1 MLLGCRGGRCILRKM
16 LPLLC
21 WRRWRSNGLAGH
33 HLMSAVCVPQDFSLK
48 GGFLNQKPWRK
59 SQNSPLQEEVL
70 PMHSYRPRKSI
81 WQQAKDMPCSSANQ
95 NIPTSAWVALSKQ
108 TLLGN
113 SKNTYTVLQF
123 TLHMRFIFHN
133 AASMEAMAWSKQ
145 LLKLAY
151 FCLIHPTWKL
161 WASAGEMHTQ
171 WPWHNTQL
179 LALQMLPD
187 GTWASRYGKSPSENS
202 PSPQPCK
209 QQGLQ
214 KNKHSCS
221 CAHAAQC
228 KPPCVTMSSPSGH
241 DAQPMSDL
249 NPQIWA
255 GRGCIQGLGHSSCH
269 MQPQPWK
276 SWFSQTSAEMS
287 EHTDLYLLQS
297 TPHSQYTN

>member
-1 MLLGCRGGRCILRKM
+1 
-16 LPLLC
+16 
-21 WRRWRSNGLAGH
+21 
-33 HLMSAVCVPQDFSLK
+33 
-48 GGFLNQKPWRK
+48 
-59 SQNSPLQEEVL
+59 
-70 PMHSYRPRKSI
+70 
-81 WQQAKDMPCSSANQ
+81 
-95 NIPTSAWVALSKQ
+95 
-108 TLLGN
+108 
-113 SKNTYTVLQF
+113 
-123 TLHMRFIFHN
+123 
-133 AASMEAMAWSKQ
+133 
-145 LLKLAY
+145 
-151 FCLIHPTWKL
+151 
-161 WASAGEMHTQ
+161 MHTQ

-269 MQPQPWK
+269 SHRSPGKANSPR
-276 SWFSQTSAEMS
+276 
-287 EHTDLYLLQS
+287 HLQKCLNIQIYTCFKAHRTLNIPINS
-297 TPHSQYTN
+297 TNIGNNQFQ